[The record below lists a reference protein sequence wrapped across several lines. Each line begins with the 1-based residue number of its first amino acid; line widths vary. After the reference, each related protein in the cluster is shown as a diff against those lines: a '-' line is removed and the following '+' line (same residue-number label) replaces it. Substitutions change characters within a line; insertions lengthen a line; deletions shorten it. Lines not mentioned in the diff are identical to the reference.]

1 MKKKTSSAGKAGSSS
16 STTSTKVFG
25 VTDFIDLIDGFGEST
40 WSTFAA
46 AAPVEA
52 VAAAYGKHVGRK
64 KSWPEVPVKPTR
76 KDDEMAN
83 LVPVV
88 QVKDSAWSVI
98 YRVIGMPYED
108 FEDDM
113 KHAKAMS
120 AALKTR
126 ALAFF
131 GHDTSGAMSYVLY
144 KDGKE
149 AGKHDWDYRSDPSDK
164 QFAALELYVPACY
177 ASQDEEEDEVWL
189 SAEKPSIA
197 RIERAD
203 VIEIRSF

>member
-1 MKKKTSSAGKAGSSS
+1 MAKKTSSASKAGSSG
-16 STTSTKVFG
+16 KAFG

-40 WSTFAA
+40 WSTFAV

-52 VAAAYGKHVGRK
+52 VAAAFGKHVGRK
-64 KSWPEVPVKPTR
+64 KSWAEVPVQPTR
-76 KDDEMAN
+76 QDDEMAN

-88 QVKDSAWSVI
+88 KVKDSAWSVI

-120 AALKTR
+120 SALKTR

-131 GHDTSGAMSYVLY
+131 GHDTSGAMSFVLY
-144 KDGKE
+144 DNGKE
-149 AGKHDWDYRSDPSDK
+149 AGKYDWDYRSDPSDK

-203 VIEIRSF
+203 VIEIRNF